1 MATYIGTTSADILT
15 GSVGNDSLFG
25 SDGNDILYGAGNGND
40 TLNGGTGN
48 DTMIGGIGNDYF
60 YVDSNSDIVVEAAA
74 SGTDTIISSVS
85 TLSSGIA
92 ANVENLTLT
101 GSAYWGDGNSLNN
114 VITGTSLA
122 NYLIG
127 NAGNDTLN
135 GLAGNDYLNGGTG
148 TDSMVGGTGNDTY
161 YLDTTADIVVEA
173 AASGTDTIVSSVS
186 TLVSGIAANVEN
198 LTLTGSAYYGDGN
211 SLNNVITGTSLANS
225 LYGNAGNDTLIGGAG
240 NDYVS
245 GGIGDDVIQGQTGND
260 SLYGSTG
267 ADRFVIA
274 DKGTANRDTLGDFSH
289 VDDTIALSD
298 LLDGSANSA
307 ITGLVFSSGTL
318 SSGWYFE
325 GAGFNG
331 NGSQLS
337 GIFVDTTSGN
347 IWYNPTSTTTG
358 DSQLLAVVGSAVA
371 ATLDNTDFVYG

>member
-74 SGTDTIISSVS
+74 SGTDTIVSSVS

-289 VDDTIALSD
+289 VDDTIVLSD